1 MSSVVCLVRR
11 VRRVVIVAVACLAS
25 PTLARAAD
33 PPATATAPATLIAP
47 SPALAKIAD
56 AAGTP
61 VTIGASNN
69 DTWIFLAKGDVPEN
83 TLPDPFERVGVA
95 PLEIRLAPGVYTLES
110 GSPTSSTGRA
120 RFRVEQGHPFHIDVS
135 NGDAMVKT
143 FGAIS
148 IGTGIIAVL
157 LGIVTIVSVSSNDS
171 HFNRYALGLPLLIGG
186 GAASALG
193 VGLSFA
199 GATSVKMPASNQAIS
214 GQLTIRF

>member
-1 MSSVVCLVRR
+1 MRALGVR
-11 VRRVVIVAVACLAS
+11 VRHAVLVAVACLAS
-25 PTLARAAD
+25 PRLARAAD
-33 PPATATAPATLIAP
+33 APATAPSSTPATLVAP

-61 VTIGASNN
+61 VTIGASKN

-95 PLEIRLAPGVYTLES
+95 PLEIRLAPGVYTIES

-120 RFRVEQGHPFHIDVS
+120 RFRVEQGRPFHIDVS
-135 NGDAMVKT
+135 NGDSTVKT
-143 FGAIS
+143 FGAVT
-148 IGTGIIAVL
+148 IGTGIVAVL

-171 HFNRYALGLPLLIGG
+171 HFNRYAIGLPLLIGG
-186 GAASALG
+186 GVASAVG